1 MAKNGL
7 ELGQR
12 VEIFSKKYRILNDLL
27 LNPKEVLG
35 TCKFIKNEGSQF
47 VNIDL
52 ETGEGD
58 YDGVEVLVYSEGQED
73 LIFLKVTEQSEEE
86 INALNLG
93 YQEVIDF
100 DTLLIGYHGMRKADR
115 NQVEPNKHRFVFVVD
130 KLKKVGGSQPK
141 QEQKQEQKPEQ
152 KQEHKG

>member
-7 ELGQR
+7 ELGPR
-12 VEIFSKKYRILNDLL
+12 VEIFSKKYRVLNDLL
-27 LNPKEVLG
+27 LNEKEVLD
-35 TCKFIKNEGSQF
+35 TCKFIKNEGAQF
-47 VNIDL
+47 VNVNL

-93 YQEVIDF
+93 YQEAIDF
-100 DTLLIGYHGMRKADR
+100 DTLLIAYHGMRKADR

-130 KLKKVGGSQPK
+130 KLKKVSGQV
-141 QEQKQEQKPEQ
+141 KPQEQ
-152 KQEHKG
+152 KQEHKQEHKG

>member
-7 ELGQR
+7 ELGPR
-12 VEIFSKKYRILNDLL
+12 VEIFSKKYRVLNDLL
-27 LNPKEVLG
+27 LNEKEVLD
-35 TCKFIKNEGSQF
+35 TCKFIKNEGAQF
-47 VNIDL
+47 VNVNL

-73 LIFLKVTEQSEEE
+73 VIFLKVTEQSEEE

-93 YQEVIDF
+93 YQEAIDF
-100 DTLLIGYHGMRKADR
+100 DTLLVAYHGMRKADR

-130 KLKKVGGSQPK
+130 KLKKVSGQV
-141 QEQKQEQKPEQ
+141 KPQEQ
-152 KQEHKG
+152 KQEHKQEHKG

>member
-7 ELGQR
+7 ELGNR
-12 VEIFSKKYRILNDLL
+12 VEIFSKKYRTLNDLL
-27 LNPKEVLG
+27 LNLKEVLG
-35 TCKFIKNEGSQF
+35 TCKFIKNEGAQF
-47 VNIDL
+47 VNINL

-73 LIFLKVTEQSEEE
+73 LIFL
-86 INALNLG
+86 NALNFG
-93 YQEVIDF
+93 YQEVVDF

-130 KLKKVGGSQPK
+130 KLKKVGGNQPK

>member
-27 LNPKEVLG
+27 LNPKEILG
-35 TCKFIKNEGSQF
+35 ACKFIKNEGAQF
-47 VNIDL
+47 VNVDL

-73 LIFLKVTEQSEEE
+73 TVFLKVTEQSEEE
-86 INALNLG
+86 INAVNLG
-93 YQEVIDF
+93 YQEAIDF
-100 DTLLIGYHGMRKADR
+100 DTLLVAYHGRRKADR

-141 QEQKQEQKPEQ
+141 QEQKHDQ

>member
-7 ELGQR
+7 ELGNR
-12 VEIFSKKYRILNDLL
+12 VEIFSKKYRTLNDLL

-35 TCKFIKNEGSQF
+35 TCKFIKNEGAQF

-86 INALNLG
+86 INAMHFG
-93 YQEVIDF
+93 YQEVVDF
-100 DTLLIGYHGMRKADR
+100 DTLLIAYHGMRKADR

-130 KLKKVGGSQPK
+130 KLKKVGGSQPR
-141 QEQKQEQKPEQ
+141 QEQKQEQK
-152 KQEHKG
+152 QEHKG

>member
-7 ELGQR
+7 ELGNR
-12 VEIFSKKYRILNDLL
+12 VEIFSKKYRTLNDLL

-35 TCKFIKNEGSQF
+35 TCKFIKNEGAQF

-73 LIFLKVTEQSEEE
+73 VIFLKVTEQSEEE
-86 INALNLG
+86 INALNFG
-93 YQEVIDF
+93 YQEVVDF
-100 DTLLIGYHGMRKADR
+100 DTLLIAYHGMRKADR

-130 KLKKVGGSQPK
+130 KLKKVGVSQSK
-141 QEQKQEQKPEQ
+141 QEKKQEQ

>member
-7 ELGQR
+7 ELGNR

-35 TCKFIKNEGSQF
+35 ACKF
-47 VNIDL
+47 
-52 ETGEGD
+52 GEGD

-73 LIFLKVTEQSEEE
+73 TVFLKVTEQSAEE
-86 INALNLG
+86 IDALNLG
-93 YQEVIDF
+93 YQEAIDF
-100 DTLLIGYHGMRKADR
+100 DTLLIAYHGMRKADR

-130 KLKKVGGSQPK
+130 KLKRVGGQSK
-141 QEQKQEQKPEQ
+141 QNQKQEQH
-152 KQEHKG
+152 QEHKG

>member
-1 MAKNGL
+1 M
-7 ELGQR
+7 
-12 VEIFSKKYRILNDLL
+12 NDLL
-27 LNPKEVLG
+27 LNEKEVLD
-35 TCKFIKNEGSQF
+35 TCKFIKNEGAQF
-47 VNIDL
+47 VNVNL

-93 YQEVIDF
+93 YQEAIDF
-100 DTLLIGYHGMRKADR
+100 DTLLIAYHGMRKADR

-130 KLKKVGGSQPK
+130 KLKKVSGQV
-141 QEQKQEQKPEQ
+141 KPQEQ
-152 KQEHKG
+152 KQEHKQEHKG

>member
-7 ELGQR
+7 ELGNR
-12 VEIFSKKYRILNDLL
+12 VEIFSKKYRI
-27 LNPKEVLG
+27 
-35 TCKFIKNEGSQF
+35 KNEGAQF

-73 LIFLKVTEQSEEE
+73 TVFLKVTEQSAEE
-86 INALNLG
+86 IDALNLG
-93 YQEVIDF
+93 YQEIIDF
-100 DTLLIGYHGMRKADR
+100 DTLLIAYHGMRKADR

-130 KLKKVGGSQPK
+130 KLKKTAAKPK
-141 QEQKQEQKPEQ
+141 QDQKQEQ

>member
-7 ELGQR
+7 ELGNR
-12 VEIFSKKYRILNDLL
+12 VEIFSKKYRTLNDLL
-27 LNPKEVLG
+27 LSPKEVLG
-35 TCKFIKNEGSQF
+35 TCKFIKNEGAQF

-73 LIFLKVTEQSEEE
+73 VIFLKVTEQSEEE
-86 INALNLG
+86 INALSFG
-93 YQEVIDF
+93 YQEVVDF
-100 DTLLIGYHGMRKADR
+100 DTLLIAYHGMRKADR

-130 KLKKVGGSQPK
+130 KLKKVGGTQSK
-141 QEQKQEQKPEQ
+141 QEQKQEQK
-152 KQEHKG
+152 QEHKG

>member
-7 ELGQR
+7 ELGNR
-12 VEIFSKKYRILNDLL
+12 VEIFSKKYRTLNDLL

-35 TCKFIKNEGSQF
+35 TCKFIKNEGAQF

-73 LIFLKVTEQSEEE
+73 VIFLKVTEQSEEE
-86 INALNLG
+86 INSLNFG
-93 YQEVIDF
+93 YQEVVDF
-100 DTLLIGYHGMRKADR
+100 DTLLIAYHGMRKADR

-130 KLKKVGGSQPK
+130 KLKKVGGSQSK
-141 QEQKQEQKPEQ
+141 QEKKQEQ

>member
-7 ELGQR
+7 ELGNR
-12 VEIFSKKYRILNDLL
+12 VVIFSKKYRTLNDLL

-35 TCKFIKNEGSQF
+35 TCKFIKNEGAQF

-73 LIFLKVTEQSEEE
+73 VIFLKVTEQSEEE
-86 INALNLG
+86 INALNFG
-93 YQEVIDF
+93 YQEVVDF
-100 DTLLIGYHGMRKADR
+100 DTLLIAYHGMRKADR

-130 KLKKVGGSQPK
+130 KLKKVGVSQPK
-141 QEQKQEQKPEQ
+141 QEQKQEQK
-152 KQEHKG
+152 QEHKG

>member
-7 ELGQR
+7 ELGNR
-12 VEIFSKKYRILNDLL
+12 VEIFSKKYRTLNDLL

-35 TCKFIKNEGSQF
+35 TCKFIKNEGAQF

-73 LIFLKVTEQSEEE
+73 VIFLKVTEQSEEE
-86 INALNLG
+86 INALNFG
-93 YQEVIDF
+93 YQEVVDF
-100 DTLLIGYHGMRKADR
+100 DTLLIAYHGMRKADR

-130 KLKKVGGSQPK
+130 KLKKVGGSQSK
-141 QEQKQEQKPEQ
+141 QEKKQEQ

>member
-7 ELGQR
+7 ELGPR
-12 VEIFSKKYRILNDLL
+12 VEIFSKKYRVLNDLL
-27 LNPKEVLG
+27 LNEKEVLD
-35 TCKFIKNEGSQF
+35 TCEFIKNEGAQF
-47 VNIDL
+47 VNVNL

-93 YQEVIDF
+93 YQEAIDF
-100 DTLLIGYHGMRKADR
+100 DTLLVAYHGMRKADR

-130 KLKKVGGSQPK
+130 KLKKVSGQV
-141 QEQKQEQKPEQ
+141 KPQEQ
-152 KQEHKG
+152 KQEHKQEHKG

>member
-12 VEIFSKKYRILNDLL
+12 VEIFSKKYRVLNDLL
-27 LNPKEVLG
+27 LNEKEVLD
-35 TCKFIKNEGSQF
+35 TCKFIKNEGAQF
-47 VNIDL
+47 VNVNL

-93 YQEVIDF
+93 YQEAIDF
-100 DTLLIGYHGMRKADR
+100 DTLLIAYHGMRKADR

-130 KLKKVGGSQPK
+130 KLKKVSGQV
-141 QEQKQEQKPEQ
+141 KPQEQ
-152 KQEHKG
+152 KQEHKQEHKG

>member
-7 ELGQR
+7 ELGNR
-12 VEIFSKKYRILNDLL
+12 VEIFSKKYRTLNDLL

-35 TCKFIKNEGSQF
+35 TCKFIKNESAQF

-73 LIFLKVTEQSEEE
+73 VIFLKVTEQSEEE
-86 INALNLG
+86 INALSFG
-93 YQEVIDF
+93 YQEVVDF
-100 DTLLIGYHGMRKADR
+100 DTLLIAYHGMRKADR

-130 KLKKVGGSQPK
+130 KLKKVGGSQSK
-141 QEQKQEQKPEQ
+141 QEKKQEQ

>member
-7 ELGQR
+7 ELGNR

-35 TCKFIKNEGSQF
+35 TCKFIKKEGAQF

-73 LIFLKVTEQSEEE
+73 VIFLKVTEQSEEE
-86 INALNLG
+86 INSLNLG
-93 YQEVIDF
+93 YQEVVDF
-100 DTLLIGYHGMRKADR
+100 DTLLIAYHGMRKADR

-130 KLKKVGGSQPK
+130 KLKKVGGTQSK
-141 QEQKQEQKPEQ
+141 QEQKQEQK
-152 KQEHKG
+152 QEHKA

>member
-1 MAKNGL
+1 MGN
-7 ELGQR
+7 
-12 VEIFSKKYRILNDLL
+12 
-27 LNPKEVLG
+27 
-35 TCKFIKNEGSQF
+35 CKFIKNEGAQF

-73 LIFLKVTEQSEEE
+73 TVFLKVTEQSAEE
-86 INALNLG
+86 IDALNIG
-93 YQEVIDF
+93 YQETIDF
-100 DTLLIGYHGMRKADR
+100 DTLLIAYHGMRKADR

-130 KLKKVGGSQPK
+130 KLKKTAAKPK
-141 QEQKQEQKPEQ
+141 QDQKQEQ

>member
-7 ELGQR
+7 ELGPR
-12 VEIFSKKYRILNDLL
+12 VEIFSKKYRVLNDLL
-27 LNPKEVLG
+27 LNEKGVLD
-35 TCKFIKNEGSQF
+35 TCKFIKNEGAQF
-47 VNIDL
+47 VNVNL

-93 YQEVIDF
+93 YQEAIDF
-100 DTLLIGYHGMRKADR
+100 DTLLIAYHGMRKADR

-130 KLKKVGGSQPK
+130 KLKKVSGQV
-141 QEQKQEQKPEQ
+141 KPQEQ
-152 KQEHKG
+152 KQEHKQEHKG

>member
-7 ELGQR
+7 ELGPR
-12 VEIFSKKYRILNDLL
+12 VEIFSKKYRVLNDLL
-27 LNPKEVLG
+27 LNEKEVLD
-35 TCKFIKNEGSQF
+35 TCKFIKNKGAQF
-47 VNIDL
+47 VNVNL

-93 YQEVIDF
+93 YQEAIDF
-100 DTLLIGYHGMRKADR
+100 DTLLVAYHGMRKADR

-130 KLKKVGGSQPK
+130 KLKKVSGQV
-141 QEQKQEQKPEQ
+141 KPQEQ
-152 KQEHKG
+152 KQEHKQEHKG

>member
-7 ELGQR
+7 ELGNR

-35 TCKFIKNEGSQF
+35 ACKFVKNEGAQF
-47 VNIDL
+47 VNVDL

-73 LIFLKVTEQSEEE
+73 TVFLKVTEQSAEE
-86 INALNLG
+86 IDALNFG
-93 YQEVIDF
+93 YQEAIDF
-100 DTLLIGYHGMRKADR
+100 DTLLIAYHGMRKADR

-130 KLKKVGGSQPK
+130 KLKRVGGQSK
-141 QEQKQEQKPEQ
+141 QIQKQEQH
-152 KQEHKG
+152 QEHKG

>member
-7 ELGQR
+7 ELGNR
-12 VEIFSKKYRILNDLL
+12 VEIFSKKYRTLNDLL

-35 TCKFIKNEGSQF
+35 TCKFIKNEGAQF

-73 LIFLKVTEQSEEE
+73 VIFLKVTEQSEEE
-86 INALNLG
+86 INALSFG
-93 YQEVIDF
+93 YQEVVDF
-100 DTLLIGYHGMRKADR
+100 DTLLIAYHGMRKADR

-130 KLKKVGGSQPK
+130 KLKKLGGTQSK
-141 QEQKQEQKPEQ
+141 QEQKQEQK
-152 KQEHKG
+152 QEHKG

>member
-7 ELGQR
+7 ELGKR
-12 VEIFSKKYRILNDLL
+12 VEILSKKYRTLNDLL

-35 TCKFIKNEGSQF
+35 TCKFIKNEGAQF
-47 VNIDL
+47 VNINL

-73 LIFLKVTEQSEEE
+73 VIFLKVTEQSEEE
-86 INALNLG
+86 INALNFG
-93 YQEVIDF
+93 YQEVVDF
-100 DTLLIGYHGMRKADR
+100 DTLLIAYHGMRKADR

-130 KLKKVGGSQPK
+130 KLKKVGGTQSK
-141 QEQKQEQKPEQ
+141 QEQKQEQK
-152 KQEHKG
+152 QEHKG

>member
-1 MAKNGL
+1 MVKNGL
-7 ELGQR
+7 ELGKR
-12 VEIFSKKYRILNDLL
+12 VEILSKKYRTLNDLL

-35 TCKFIKNEGSQF
+35 TCKFIKNEGAQF

-73 LIFLKVTEQSEEE
+73 TVFLKVTEQSEEE
-86 INALNLG
+86 INALNFG
-93 YQEVIDF
+93 YQEVVDF
-100 DTLLIGYHGMRKADR
+100 DTLLIAYHGMRKADR

-130 KLKKVGGSQPK
+130 KLKKVGGTQSK
-141 QEQKQEQKPEQ
+141 QEQKQEQK
-152 KQEHKG
+152 QEHKG

>member
-7 ELGQR
+7 ELGNR
-12 VEIFSKKYRILNDLL
+12 VEIFSKKYRVLNDLL
-27 LNPKEVLG
+27 LNEKEVLD
-35 TCKFIKNEGSQF
+35 TCKFIKNEGAQF

-73 LIFLKVTEQSEEE
+73 VIFLKVTEQSEEE

-93 YQEVIDF
+93 YQEVVDF
-100 DTLLIGYHGMRKADR
+100 DTLLIAYHGMRKADR

-130 KLKKVGGSQPK
+130 KLKKVGGTQSK
-141 QEQKQEQKPEQ
+141 QEQKQEQK
-152 KQEHKG
+152 QEHKG

>member
-7 ELGQR
+7 ELGNR
-12 VEIFSKKYRILNDLL
+12 VEIFSKKYRTLNDLL

-35 TCKFIKNEGSQF
+35 TCKFIKNEGAQF

-73 LIFLKVTEQSEEE
+73 VIFLKVTEQSEEE
-86 INALNLG
+86 INALNFG
-93 YQEVIDF
+93 YQEVVDF
-100 DTLLIGYHGMRKADR
+100 DTLLIAYHGMRKADR

-130 KLKKVGGSQPK
+130 KLKKVGGSQSKQEKK
-141 QEQKQEQKPEQ
+141 QEQKQE
-152 KQEHKG
+152 HKE

>member
-12 VEIFSKKYRILNDLL
+12 VEILSKKYRTLNDLL

-35 TCKFIKNEGSQF
+35 TCKFIKNEGAQF
-47 VNIDL
+47 VNINL

-73 LIFLKVTEQSEEE
+73 VIFLKVTEQSEEE
-86 INALNLG
+86 INALNFG
-93 YQEVIDF
+93 YQEVVDF
-100 DTLLIGYHGMRKADR
+100 DTLLIAYHGMRKADR

-130 KLKKVGGSQPK
+130 KLKKVGGTQSK
-141 QEQKQEQKPEQ
+141 QEQKQEQK
-152 KQEHKG
+152 QEHKG

>member
-7 ELGQR
+7 ELGNR
-12 VEIFSKKYRILNDLL
+12 VEIFSKKYRTLNDLL

-35 TCKFIKNEGSQF
+35 TCKFIKNEGAQF

-73 LIFLKVTEQSEEE
+73 VIFLKVIEQSEEE
-86 INALNLG
+86 INALNFG
-93 YQEVIDF
+93 YQEVVDF
-100 DTLLIGYHGMRKADR
+100 DTLLIAYHGMRKADR

-130 KLKKVGGSQPK
+130 KLKKVGGTQSK
-141 QEQKQEQKPEQ
+141 QEQKQEQK
-152 KQEHKG
+152 QEHKG

>member
-7 ELGQR
+7 ELGNR
-12 VEIFSKKYRILNDLL
+12 VEIFSKKYRTLNDLL

-35 TCKFIKNEGSQF
+35 NCKFIKNEGAQF

-73 LIFLKVTEQSEEE
+73 VIFLKVTEQSEEE
-86 INALNLG
+86 INALNFG
-93 YQEVIDF
+93 YQEVVDF
-100 DTLLIGYHGMRKADR
+100 DTLLIAYHGMRKADR

-130 KLKKVGGSQPK
+130 KLKKVGGTQSK
-141 QEQKQEQKPEQ
+141 QEQKQEQK
-152 KQEHKG
+152 QEHKG

>member
-7 ELGQR
+7 ELGNR
-12 VEIFSKKYRILNDLL
+12 VEIFSKKYRTLNDLL

-35 TCKFIKNEGSQF
+35 TCKFIKNEGAQF

-73 LIFLKVTEQSEEE
+73 VIFLKVTEQSEEE
-86 INALNLG
+86 INALSFG
-93 YQEVIDF
+93 YQEVVDF
-100 DTLLIGYHGMRKADR
+100 DTLLIAYHGMRKADR

-130 KLKKVGGSQPK
+130 KLKKVGGTQSK
-141 QEQKQEQKPEQ
+141 QEQKQEK

>member
-27 LNPKEVLG
+27 LNPKEILG
-35 TCKFIKNEGSQF
+35 TCKFIKNEGAQF
-47 VNIDL
+47 VNVDL
-52 ETGEGD
+52 ETGEGV

-73 LIFLKVTEQSEEE
+73 TVFLKVTEQSEEE

-93 YQEVIDF
+93 YQEAIDF
-100 DTLLIGYHGMRKADR
+100 DTLLVAYHGMRKADR
-115 NQVEPNKHRFVFVVD
+115 NLVEPNKHRFVFVVD

-141 QEQKQEQKPEQ
+141 QEQKHDQ

>member
-7 ELGQR
+7 ELGNR
-12 VEIFSKKYRILNDLL
+12 VEIFSKKYRTLNDLL

-35 TCKFIKNEGSQF
+35 TCKFIKNEGAQF

-58 YDGVEVLVYSEGQED
+58 YDGVEVLVYSEDQED
-73 LIFLKVTEQSEEE
+73 VIFLKVTEQSEEE
-86 INALNLG
+86 INALNFG
-93 YQEVIDF
+93 YQEVVDF
-100 DTLLIGYHGMRKADR
+100 DTLLIAYHGMRKADR

-130 KLKKVGGSQPK
+130 KLKKVGGTQSK
-141 QEQKQEQKPEQ
+141 QEQKQEQK
-152 KQEHKG
+152 QEHKG